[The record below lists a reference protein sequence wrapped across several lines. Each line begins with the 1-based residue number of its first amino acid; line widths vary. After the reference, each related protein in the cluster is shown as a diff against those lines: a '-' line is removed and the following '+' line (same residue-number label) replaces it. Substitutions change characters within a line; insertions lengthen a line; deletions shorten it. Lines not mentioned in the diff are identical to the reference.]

1 MKSNWN
7 YTGHLVISKIN
18 DITGN
23 ETVSTYIKNK
33 LSEVKIYSVDG
44 YLFFHKIYII

>member
-1 MKSNWN
+1 MKTNHN
-7 YTGHLVISKIN
+7 YTGHLVLSKIN

-23 ETVSTYIKNK
+23 ETVSTFINNK

-44 YLFFHKIYII
+44 YLFFHKFYII